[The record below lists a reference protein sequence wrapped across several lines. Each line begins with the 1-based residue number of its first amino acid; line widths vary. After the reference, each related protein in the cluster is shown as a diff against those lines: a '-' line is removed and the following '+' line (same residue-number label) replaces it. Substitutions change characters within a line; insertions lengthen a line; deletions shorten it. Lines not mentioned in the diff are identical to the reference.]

1 MTAKEPEVPEPLELS
16 DAIKQLLEECRMVLP
31 GIQALFGF
39 QLVAVLSSGF
49 PPLPAGLKRLH
60 LASTVLTTV
69 AIALVL
75 APAAYHRQAY
85 PRSISESL
93 LRISSRL
100 LVASMWPLAVGICL
114 ELYLVSFAVVEDARV
129 SAIAAVLFLVFV
141 TFWVVL
147 PNAHRRRLEEAN
159 IERSKRI

>member
-1 MTAKEPEVPEPLELS
+1 MTAKRPEALEPLELS

-49 PPLPAGLKRLH
+49 PDLSVGLKRLH
-60 LASTVLTTV
+60 LVATVLTTV

-85 PRSISESL
+85 PRAVSESL

-100 LVASMWPLAVGICL
+100 LVASMWPLAIGICL
-114 ELYLVSFAVVEDARV
+114 ELYLVSFVVVQDVRV
-129 SAIAAVLFLVFV
+129 SAVAAVLFLVFV
-141 TFWVVL
+141 AFWVLL
-147 PNAHRRRLEEAN
+147 PNAHRRRLAKAN
-159 IERSKRI
+159 AERPKHR